1 MICKQSAFPP
11 AAPHVLMLA
20 LQQPA
25 QICMPTLPIFRVDF
39 IINTKYQQILWQRL
53 NKFKS

>member
-1 MICKQSAFPP
+1 MICRQVVKSQVV
-11 AAPHVLMLA
+11 PHILMVA
-20 LQQPA
+20 LQQSA